1 MRTSATRHHKPNGC
15 HKMHLNRLWQPA
27 FFLMRRR
34 RRCRQLLLKLNLKVL
49 SHCHSSFVQLALSFL
64 FHFSLILYPSTLIA
78 FKDGIVFYSKI
89 KTTLKNLCEISNQK
103 WDEKKTHVENVDVIK
118 IKRNIHESC
127 WCLKMQKPKYA
138 SNVEHLHKLLNLFLE
153 YFKVLMQI
161 RFYTILL

>member
-27 FFLMRRR
+27 FFLMRR

-89 KTTLKNLCEISNQK
+89 KTTLKNLGEISNQK
-103 WDEKKTHVENVDVIK
+103 WDEKKNTRWK
-118 IKRNIHESC
+118 C
-127 WCLKMQKPKYA
+127 WCNKNQAEY
-138 SNVEHLHKLLNLFLE
+138 SWELLVPENAKAKICFE
-153 YFKVLMQI
+153 CWTF
-161 RFYTILL
+161 T